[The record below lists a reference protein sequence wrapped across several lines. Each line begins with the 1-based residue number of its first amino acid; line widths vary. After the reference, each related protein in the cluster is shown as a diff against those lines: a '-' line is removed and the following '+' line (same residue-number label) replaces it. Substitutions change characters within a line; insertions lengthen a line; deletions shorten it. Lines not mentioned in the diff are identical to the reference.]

1 MIVSDRNCRKE
12 TPMSTPLD
20 RRTLLASVSLMAM
33 LRLMR
38 PRAVLAEERKKV
50 ILYKNPQCTCCTGHA
65 EYLDESGFEVQ
76 VVETFDLPAV
86 KREHG
91 VPEALEGCHTILVD
105 GYVVEG
111 HMPADVIKRLLNEKP
126 AIKGISLPGMPM
138 GWPGMAGAK
147 TGPFTVY
154 EIGDGTGPAKVYATE

>member
-1 MIVSDRNCRKE
+1 M
-12 TPMSTPLD
+12 TAPLNV
-20 RRTLLASVSLMAM
+20 RSLMSSAALVAM
-33 LRLMR
+33 LGLMQ
-38 PRAVLAEERKKV
+38 PSHVFAQERKKAT
-50 ILYKNPQCTCCTGHA
+50 LYKNPQCDCCTGHA
-65 EYLDESGFEVQ
+65 RYLDENGFDVQ

-111 HMPADVIKRLLNEKP
+111 HMPADIIKRLLNEKP